1 MNKAGK
7 WSLITLA
14 IGVFMGALD
23 NGIVTSS
30 LTTLIH
36 TFGVSP
42 SWGAWIITIY
52 TLGLAISVP
61 IIGKLSDR
69 YGRRL
74 LFLIE
79 IGLFGV
85 GSLLVALSPNFS
97 LLLLSRFIQ
106 AMGGGGIF
114 ILASSYILNTFP
126 KEKQGRA
133 LGMIGGMNGIASII
147 GPNLGSFILNLTG
160 SWHWL
165 FIINIPIAIVLMIMG
180 GKTIKEE
187 QERVHTRLDIP
198 GILVLS
204 CASLSLMYGLTQL
217 KGASASFLLFIV
229 IGAALLA
236 LFIYIEKHAGAKGI
250 EPVLPIELLK
260 NRTYRWTLLLAAC
273 SGAIL
278 ASVIFIPS
286 YVEQFLGIDS
296 KMAGYWFTPL
306 AIASGIGAGGGGALI
321 DRKGPTFS
329 LTISCLLAILGFV
342 LFPIWVTTTWQ
353 MVIASSLVGIG
364 FGSMLGAPINILA
377 TENSK
382 DNKGV
387 ALAGASLLRQMGMT
401 IAPTIY
407 AGFLTRSFEQFGN
420 DLQSNAQKAGIQLQP
435 GSMSQLPQTMD
446 AATLKNAISQIP
458 VPQIRE
464 LVQQTL
470 HETVGR
476 GFNGLFLSAMTV
488 AIIMLASVFIVRALR
503 NKDKEN
509 KADPMPVSQ

>member
-1 MNKAGK
+1 
-7 WSLITLA
+7 
-14 IGVFMGALD
+14 MGALD

-30 LTTLIH
+30 LTTLNH

-61 IIGKLSDR
+61 IVGKLSDR

-79 IGLFGV
+79 VGLFGI
-85 GSLLVALSPNFS
+85 GSLLVALSPNFT
-97 LLLLSRFIQ
+97 LLLISRFVQ

-147 GPNLGSFILNLTG
+147 GPNLGSFLLNLTG

-165 FIINIPIAIVLMIMG
+165 FIINIPIAILLMLMG
-180 GKTIKEE
+180 AKSIKEK
-187 QERVHTRLDIP
+187 QELVQSRLDIP

-204 CASLSLMYGLTQL
+204 CASLSLMYGLTQM
-217 KGASASFLLFIV
+217 KGASASFLMFIG
-229 IGAALLA
+229 IGAVLLA
-236 LFIYIEKHAGAKGI
+236 LFVYLEKQAKAKGI
-250 EPVLPIELLK
+250 DPVLPVELLR

-306 AIASGIGAGGGGALI
+306 AIASGMGAGGGGALI

-329 LTISCLLAILGFV
+329 LTISCLIAITGFV
-342 LFPIWVTTTWQ
+342 LFPVWVTTPWQ
-353 MVIASSLVGIG
+353 MVIASCLVGIG

-377 TENSK
+377 TESSNE
-382 DNKGV
+382 NKGV

-420 DLQSNAQKAGIQLQP
+420 DLQSNAQQAGIQLQS

-446 AATLKNAISQIP
+446 ASALSNAINQIP
-458 VPQIRE
+458 VPQTRE

-470 HETVGR
+470 HAAVGR
-476 GFNGLFLSAMTV
+476 GFNGLFLSAMTIAV
-488 AIIMLASVFIVRALR
+488 IMLIAVFIVRTVR
-503 NKDKEN
+503 NKEKGTDSRP
-509 KADPMPVSQ
+509 APIPVPR

>member
-85 GSLLVALSPNFS
+85 GSLLVALSPNFT
-97 LLLLSRFIQ
+97 LLLLSRFVQ

-133 LGMIGGMNGIASII
+133 LGMIGGMNGIASIL

-165 FIINIPIAIVLMIMG
+165 FIINIPIAILLLIMG
-180 GKTIKEE
+180 SKTIKEE
-187 QERVHTRLDIP
+187 QELVESRLDIA

-217 KGASASFLLFIV
+217 KASAAFVLFIV
-229 IGAALLA
+229 VGAALLG
-236 LFIYIEKHAGAKGI
+236 LFIYLEKHAETKGV

-286 YVEQFLGIDS
+286 YVEQFLGVDS
-296 KMAGYWFTPL
+296 KLAGYWFTPL

-329 LTISCLLAILGFV
+329 LTLSCLVAIVGFA

-353 MVIASSLVGIG
+353 MVIASCLVGIG

-382 DNKGV
+382 ENKGV

-420 DLQSNAQKAGIQLQP
+420 DLQANAQKAGIQLQQ
-435 GSMSQLPQTMD
+435 GSISQLPQTVD
-446 AATLKNAISQIP
+446 ASTMKNAINQIP

-470 HETVGR
+470 HQTVGR

-488 AIIMLASVFIVRALR
+488 AIIMLVGVFIVRAVR
-503 NKDKEN
+503 QKAKEN
-509 KADPMPVSQ
+509 ASVRSPMTP